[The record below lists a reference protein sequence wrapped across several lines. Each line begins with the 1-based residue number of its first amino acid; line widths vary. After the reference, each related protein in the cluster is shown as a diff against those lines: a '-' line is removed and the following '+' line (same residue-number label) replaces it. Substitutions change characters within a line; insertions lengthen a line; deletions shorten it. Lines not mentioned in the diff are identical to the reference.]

1 MFMLDGNPLPLDTAF
16 THEEI
21 QYPANWLR
29 LATQEQRDELGITEI
44 VYETRPDD
52 RFYWVQ
58 DNGDGTFTA
67 TAKDLEQLKAN
78 WSSTVNAT
86 AYSMLFPSDWMIV
99 KQLETSTLVAQE
111 WLDYRAA
118 VRAEANRLNV
128 AITAAETAEDLISIV
143 SAQSWPAGIA

>member
-16 THEEI
+16 THEDI

-44 VYETRPDD
+44 VYEERPDD
-52 RFYWVQ
+52 RFYWVS

-67 TAKDLEQLKAN
+67 AAKDLEQLKAN

-86 AYSMLFPSDWMIV
+86 AYSLLLPSDWMIV
-99 KQLETSTLVAQE
+99 KQLETSTPVAQE

-118 VRAEANRLNV
+118 VRTEANRLNA
-128 AITAAETAEDLISIV
+128 AIAAAETAEDLIALI